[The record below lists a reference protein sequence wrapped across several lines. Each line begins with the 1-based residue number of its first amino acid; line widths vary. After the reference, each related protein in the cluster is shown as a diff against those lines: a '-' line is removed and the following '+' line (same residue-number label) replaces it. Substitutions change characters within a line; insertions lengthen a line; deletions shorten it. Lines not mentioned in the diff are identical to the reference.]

1 MDRKT
6 TGILAT
12 VAAVLLCGCPGIFVC
27 LFGALSA
34 AGIGTWSTQLNSLDS
49 SGSVPTW
56 LGVAFLCLGLL
67 LIAVPMV
74 VAFLV
79 LPKKPEA
86 LAEEVPPP
94 A

>member
-12 VAAVLLCGCPGIFVC
+12 LAAVLLCGCPGIFIC

-34 AGIGTWSTQLNSLDS
+34 AGIGTWGTQLNSLGS

-56 LGVAFLCLGLL
+56 FGVGFVCLGLL

-74 VAFLV
+74 VAFLM
-79 LPKKPEA
+79 LRKKPEA
-86 LAEEVPPP
+86 IADEVPPP